1 MVKIKS
7 NLYIVICISIL
18 LITCKKKENE
28 NWTATIPGA
37 ISYSSPRAIDLN
49 NDRILDIVMG
59 AGGEEWSTTPTGIIA
74 IDGANGALMWYIPAD
89 NQIYGTAVFANLNN
103 DGNSDIIIG
112 GRSAQL
118 KAIDGRTSKILWS
131 FFKGKNTFSSTTA
144 EWFNFSNP
152 QIVIDQDGD
161 GIKDILIANGGNAM
175 LAPLDRKRPA
185 GKLLLLSGKTG
196 LILAEDLTPDGRET
210 YLSPVCFDCDTNP
223 DPQFIFGTG
232 GETMNGHL
240 YLCKLSDLKS
250 KKLNTAFILD
260 STLQKGYEAPPVL
273 VEMNNDRSLDILINT
288 AEGKTKLIDG
298 RTKKLIWTVTCDSAE
313 VFSQPAVG
321 NFFGNDNIPD
331 VFVNYAI
338 GKHPEYNYT
347 KQFLIDGKTGTVV
360 EKYQGSGFTYA
371 SPLVMDVDND
381 KVDEVIMNTI
391 SDSIQG
397 KILKPYYEL
406 TLYDFKNNIVKPFSK
421 RYSGASFGSTP
432 LLTDL
437 DNDGKLDII
446 YSGSP
451 AIVSKFP
458 GNTTFQL
465 APLMLS
471 VHREEFNSISAKNI
485 KWGSYMGK
493 DGRSIVKEIKN

>member
-1 MVKIKS
+1 MAKTYIK
-7 NLYIVICISIL
+7 L
-18 LITCKKKENE
+18 LFTCSTLLLVTCKKKGNE
-28 NWTATIPGA
+28 NWMATIPGA
-37 ISYSSPRAIDLN
+37 ISYSSPKAIDLN
-49 NDRILDIVMG
+49 NDKILDIVMG
-59 AGGEEWSTTPTGIIA
+59 AGGEEWAQTPTGIIA

-89 NQIYGTAVFANLNN
+89 NQIYGSPVFVNLNN
-103 DGNSDIIIG
+103 DGNNDIIIG

-131 FFKGKNTFSSTTA
+131 FFKGKNTFSASTS

-152 QIVIDQDGD
+152 QLVMDQDGD
-161 GIKDILIANGGNAM
+161 GIKDVLIANGGNAM
-175 LAPLDRKRPA
+175 LAPLDKKRPA

-196 LILAEDLTPDGRET
+196 LIIAQDVMSDGRET

-223 DPQFIFGTG
+223 DPQFLFGSG

-240 YLCKLSDLKS
+240 YLSKLSDLKNKNLS
-250 KKLNTAFILD
+250 AAIVID
-260 STLQKGYEAPPVL
+260 STTHKGYEAPPVL
-273 VEMNNDRSLDILINT
+273 VDMNNDKALDIVVNT

-298 RTKKLIWTVTCDSAE
+298 QTKKLIWTVSCDSAE

-321 NFFGNDNIPD
+321 NFFGNDDIPD

-347 KQFLIDGKTGTVV
+347 RQFLINGKTGQVV
-360 EKYQGSGFTYA
+360 KKFTGSSFTYA
-371 SPLVMDVDND
+371 SPLVIDTDNN
-381 KVDEVIMNTI
+381 KIDEVIMSTI
-391 SDSIQG
+391 NDSIQG
-397 KILKPYYEL
+397 NKAKPYYEL
-406 TLYDFKNNIVKPFSK
+406 LLYDFKNDEVKPFSK
-421 RYSGASFGSTP
+421 RHSGASFGSTP

-465 APLMLS
+465 APLMLY
-471 VHREEFNSISAKNI
+471 VHREEFDSISTKNI

-493 DGRSIVKEIKN
+493 DGRSIFK